1 MRDHFDPLGLGLNPK
16 NDRAATGAT
25 APGHASTVA
34 RVVDA
39 LEAKGIRFTATGVE
53 LVRKPHR

>member
-1 MRDHFDPLGLGLNPK
+1 MR
-16 NDRAATGAT
+16 T

-39 LEAKGIRFTATGVE
+39 LEAKGIRFTEMGVE
-53 LVRKPHR
+53 LTKRPHHDL